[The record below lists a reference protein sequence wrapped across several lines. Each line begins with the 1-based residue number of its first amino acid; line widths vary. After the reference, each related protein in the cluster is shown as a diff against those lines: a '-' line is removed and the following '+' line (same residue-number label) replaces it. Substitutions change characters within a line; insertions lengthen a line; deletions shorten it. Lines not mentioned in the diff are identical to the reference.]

1 MTGATVFESA
11 RPPRPRNGTG
21 DPHNHAPS
29 VCSIVRES
37 DWMSD
42 MRKNE
47 LDFKQMPA
55 GGDGID
61 LRQILLAVRS
71 GRTTI
76 IATTAILFLM
86 TLLFCLLAQPYY
98 TGAVDLVVDQR
109 RLQVFGLNQNKQDNS
124 VLSDAVIDNNSVD
137 SLVSTISSDSVLAR
151 VAKKLDLASDP
162 EFNGSDKSLLVVAL
176 AKVKS
181 LFSTGSPR
189 SDEQKLRSITTLMQS
204 RLKVIR
210 VGTSYAIKITYDSVT
225 PVKAATI
232 ANAIADAFLEDQF
245 LSSTETLQRASVWLE
260 DRLKELQA
268 KSAAADLAILK
279 FRQDNQVE
287 LSTRPRELQVQLK
300 NLDSTAQAYRT
311 LYDTLLQRYN
321 FAVEQQSLPS
331 AAARIVTRAV
341 APVEKSFPK
350 TLIFLGISIFLGFCL
365 GAFICVV
372 RSVFDSSV
380 KTRAALSE
388 VTGVD
393 CVAVIPRTDKVPGA
407 PRHSSGSGRRRGARN
422 DVASVIYPEAL
433 ERVKLLA
440 SVRILGGA
448 KVITFASC
456 SPGEGKT
463 SCSLAFARLVARRG
477 HKVLF
482 IDGDLQNPNA
492 TRTILGAEQGP
503 RGGGRDAS
511 SAPRNID
518 LAGDVFAFLPLTRA
532 MGDEGAN
539 GQPMLADLAGLI
551 VEARKFYDYIVVD
564 LAPLSLST
572 DVTALESSIDGVFL
586 VAEWGKTSTET
597 LELCL
602 AMSRPISRKLYGAIL
617 NKVDVTWLA
626 RAERDPTVLMHYTYG
641 RGLAL
646 QPEGP
651 PRPLPAG
658 FVG

>member
-1 MTGATVFESA
+1 
-11 RPPRPRNGTG
+11 
-21 DPHNHAPS
+21 
-29 VCSIVRES
+29 
-37 DWMSD
+37 
-42 MRKNE
+42 MRKSE
-47 LDFKQMPA
+47 VEFKQMPA
-55 GGDGID
+55 NGEGID

-71 GRTTI
+71 GRKTI
-76 IATTAILFLM
+76 IATTAILFVV
-86 TLLFCLLAQPYY
+86 TLVFCLMAQPYY
-98 TGAVDLVVDQR
+98 TGSVDLVVDQR

-124 VLSDAVIDNNSVD
+124 VLSDAVIDNNTVD

-162 EFNGSDKSLLVVAL
+162 EFNGSDKSFLVVVL
-176 AKVKS
+176 AQLKS
-181 LFSTGSPR
+181 LFSTGTPR
-189 SDEQKLRSITTLMQS
+189 SEEQKLRSITTLMQS
-204 RLKVIR
+204 RLKVLR
-210 VGTSYAIKITYDSVT
+210 VGTSYVIKLTYDSTT
-225 PVKAATI
+225 PTKAATI

-260 DRLKELQA
+260 DRLKDLQA

-287 LSTRPRELQVQLK
+287 LATRPRELQVQLR

-341 APVEKSFPK
+341 PPVEKSFPK
-350 TLIFLGISIFLGFCL
+350 TLIFLGIAIFLGFCL

-372 RSVFDSSV
+372 RSIFDSSV
-380 KTRAALSE
+380 KTRSALSE

-393 CVAVIPRTDKVPGA
+393 CVAVIPRTDKGPSA
-407 PRHSSGSGRRRGARN
+407 PRRGSGGKRRRAAQS
-422 DVASVIYPEAL
+422 DVASLIYPEAL

-463 SCSLAFARLVARRG
+463 SCSLAFVRLVARRG

-482 IDGDLQNPNA
+482 VDGDLQNPNA
-492 TRTILGAEQGP
+492 TRTLLGQSDGLLAGV
-503 RGGGRDAS
+503 RDAS
-511 SAPRNID
+511 SSPRNVE
-518 LAGDVFAFLPLTRA
+518 LAGDVFAFLPLTKPS
-532 MGDEGAN
+532 GNDGAN
-539 GQPMLADLAGLI
+539 GQPMLADLAGVI
-551 VEARKFYDYIVVD
+551 AEARKFYDYIVVD

-572 DVTALESSIDGVFL
+572 DVTALEASIDGVFL

-602 AMSRPISRKLYGAIL
+602 AMSRPINRKLYGAIL
-617 NKVDVTWLA
+617 NKADVTWLA

-641 RGLAL
+641 RGLAP
-646 QPEGP
+646 QPGGP
-651 PRPLPAG
+651 PRPLPAE

>member
-1 MTGATVFESA
+1 M
-11 RPPRPRNGTG
+11 
-21 DPHNHAPS
+21 
-29 VCSIVRES
+29 VREL
-37 DWMSD
+37 DWMGD

-47 LDFKQMPA
+47 VEFKKIPS
-55 GGDGID
+55 GTEGID
-61 LRQILLAVRS
+61 LRQIMLAVQS
-71 GRTTI
+71 GKTTI
-76 IATTAILFLM
+76 IVTTAALFLM
-86 TLLFCLLAQPYY
+86 ALLFCLVAQSYY
-98 TGAVDLVVDQR
+98 TGSVDLVVDQR

-124 VLSDAVIDNNSVD
+124 VLSDAVIDNNTVD
-137 SLVSTISSDSVLAR
+137 SLVSTISSDTVLAR

-162 EFNGSDKSLLVVAL
+162 EFNGSNKSLPLVAL

-181 LFSTGSPR
+181 LFSTGTPR
-189 SDEQKLRSITTLMQS
+189 SDEQKLRSITTLMQT
-204 RLKVIR
+204 RLKVLR
-210 VGTSYAIKITYDSVT
+210 VGTSYVIKISYDSTT
-225 PVKAATI
+225 PTKAATI

-268 KSAAADLAILK
+268 KSAVADLAILK

-321 FAVEQQSLPS
+321 FAIEQQSLPS
-331 AAARIVTRAV
+331 ATARIVTRAV
-341 APVEKSFPK
+341 PPVEKSFPK
-350 TLIFLGISIFLGFCL
+350 TLIFLGIAIFLGFCL
-365 GAFICVV
+365 GAFICIV
-372 RSVFDSSV
+372 RSIFDSSV

-393 CVAVIPRTDKVPGA
+393 CVAVIPRTDKMPGA
-407 PRHSSGSGRRRGARN
+407 PRRLIGARHRRVAPI

-492 TRTILGAEQGP
+492 TRTILGAGQGAQD
-503 RGGGRDAS
+503 GGRDTS
-511 SAPRNID
+511 SSPRNVD
-518 LAGDVFAFLPLTRA
+518 LAGDVFAFLTLSKPS
-532 MGDEGAN
+532 GNDGAN
-539 GQPMLADLAGLI
+539 SQPMLADLASLI
-551 VEARKFYDYIVVD
+551 AEARKFYDYIVVD

-602 AMSRPISRKLYGAIL
+602 AMSRSIDKKLYGAIL
-617 NKVDVTWLA
+617 NKADVTWLA

-641 RGLAL
+641 RGLAP
-646 QPEGP
+646 QPEE
-651 PRPLPAG
+651 RRRLLPAE